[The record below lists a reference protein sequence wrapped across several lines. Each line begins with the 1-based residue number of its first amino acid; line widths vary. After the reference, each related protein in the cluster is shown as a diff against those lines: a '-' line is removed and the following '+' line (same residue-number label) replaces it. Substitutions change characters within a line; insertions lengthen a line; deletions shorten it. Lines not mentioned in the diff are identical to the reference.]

1 MAALQPYVSASY
13 ADRSNEISVASFYVD
28 GATADT
34 ASAAVTAA
42 MDNISVGIRR
52 RTDIV
57 DPYAFSNATPTSNL
71 ANRES
76 KMLVSYED
84 TTTFKRYILTVPMPD
99 LANMAILAG
108 TDLFDMSDAPLSAFI
123 TAFEA
128 NAKSQDGNPVNV
140 LSCKVVGR
148 NI

>member
-1 MAALQPYVSASY
+1 MAALQPYVTAAY
-13 ADRSNEISVASFYVD
+13 ADRSGEIANCSFYVD
-28 GATADT
+28 GAEADT
-34 ASAAVTAA
+34 ASAAVTSAIDA
-42 MDNISVGIRR
+42 MVVGIRR

-57 DPYAFSNATPTSNL
+57 DPYSFSNATPTSPY
-71 ANRES
+71 ANRET

-84 TTTFKRYILTVPMPD
+84 TTNFKRYVLTVPMPD

-108 TDLFDMSDAPLSAFI
+108 TDLFDMTDSPLSGFI

-128 NAKSQDGNPVNV
+128 NAKSQDGNAVNV
-140 LSCKVVGR
+140 LSCKLVGR

>member
-1 MAALQPYVSASY
+1 MPALQPYVTATY
-13 ADRSNEISVASFYVD
+13 ADRSSETSTVSFYVD

-34 ASAAVTAA
+34 ASAAITAA
-42 MDNISVGIRR
+42 MDAISVGIRR

-57 DPYAFSNATPTSNL
+57 DPYAFSNGTPTSTI

-84 TTTFKRYILTVPMPD
+84 TTNYKRYVLTVPMPN
-99 LANMAILAG
+99 LTSMLILAG
-108 TDLFDMSDAPLSAFI
+108 TDLFDMTDEPLAAFI

-128 NAKSQDGNPVNV
+128 NAKSQDGNAVNV
-140 LSCKVVGR
+140 LSCKIVGR

>member
-1 MAALQPYVSASY
+1 MAALQPYVTASY
-13 ADRSNEISVASFYVD
+13 ADRSNEISTASFYVD
-28 GATADT
+28 GASADT
-34 ASAAVTAA
+34 ASAAITAA

-57 DPYAFSNATPTSNL
+57 DPYAFSNATPTSTI

-84 TTTFKRYILTVPMPD
+84 TVTFKRYVMTVPMPN
-99 LANMAILAG
+99 LTSMLILAG
-108 TDLFDMSDAPLSAFI
+108 TDLFDMTDEPLAAFI

-128 NAKSQDGNPVNV
+128 NAKTQDGNPVNV

>member
-1 MAALQPYVSASY
+1 MAALQTYVTAAY
-13 ADRSNEISVASFYVD
+13 ADRSNEISNVSFYVD
-28 GATADT
+28 GAVADV

-42 MDNISVGIRR
+42 MDGISVGIRR

-57 DPYAFSNATPTSNL
+57 DPYSFSNATPTSTI

-76 KMLVSYED
+76 KMLLSYED
-84 TTTFKRYILTVPMPD
+84 TTNFKRYVLTVPMPN
-99 LANMAILAG
+99 LTNMLILPN
-108 TDLFDMSDAPLSAFI
+108 TDLFDMTDEPLLAFI

-140 LSCKVVGR
+140 LSCKFVGR